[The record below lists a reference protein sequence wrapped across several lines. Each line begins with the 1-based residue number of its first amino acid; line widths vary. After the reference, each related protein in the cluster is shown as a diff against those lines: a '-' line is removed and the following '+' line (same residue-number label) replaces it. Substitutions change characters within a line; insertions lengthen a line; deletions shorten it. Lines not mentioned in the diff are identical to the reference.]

1 MSCSEKKMDASLQ
14 AYIDEM
20 RELYPTMVKVRQR
33 FMTLES
39 LIRMKMITNHLVGL
53 ESNGIKITLIPAKP
67 KTTIDL
73 GLLEENEPDT
83 YADLLADYPKDD
95 HEISKLKIEVKKK

>member
-1 MSCSEKKMDASLQ
+1 MSCSEKTMCDRLQ
-14 AYIDEM
+14 AHIEEM
-20 RELYPTMVKVRQR
+20 RELYPKMKALDQR

-39 LIRMKMITNHLVGL
+39 LIRMKMITNDIT
-53 ESNGIKITLIPAKP
+53 EIEDSGIKITLIPAKP